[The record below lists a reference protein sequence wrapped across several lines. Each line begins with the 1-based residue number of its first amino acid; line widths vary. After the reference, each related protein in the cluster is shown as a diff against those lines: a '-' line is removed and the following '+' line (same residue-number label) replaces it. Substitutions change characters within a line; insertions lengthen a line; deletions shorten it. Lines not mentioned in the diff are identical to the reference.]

1 MTNYVW
7 NGSVSASASTAANWT
22 PAGTPAQGDII
33 IFDSNGTQ
41 NCTWDIAIPASNR
54 SVDEVI
60 IESTFGHALVLNTDI
75 RTTALFLNKTLT
87 AGTASTIY
95 FVNGSSPNFFGSY
108 KSFGSRFVMVGDSA
122 AYSGTINFDMNGTSG
137 QKIKFD
143 DGQHSSGT
151 VTLKTTT
158 YSPDYETPTGTLGY
172 TYFPALVISAGV
184 TWAPADNIDDTDRLK
199 QFRIDALTTHVSTFD
214 GGMASYEFL
223 ATSGGFQIPVN
234 DGSAYNSGDFTGKF
248 RKMKFRAETAG
259 HKIIMPDNRYLS
271 LEELEIGDGV
281 MLIGPTAIDD
291 QGSDIRITKPPKIRG
306 SWSFS
311 QLSPGLYR
319 SPQHARG
326 PMSEV
331 KGEFTVTGKLNVTG
345 LIDPTGMEFS
355 AVGSNPGTD
364 AAKTI
369 WVNSGDSNK
378 LYFGSSEVGGGGGG
392 GTVDVV
398 SNVATSRM
406 LGRVTGGSGDSEE
419 LTQAQVLT
427 FLGNVEAGADVT
439 DATNVTAA
447 GALMDSELTDL
458 AGVKGV
464 TISTLQVKPSE
475 GAFANGDK
483 TKLDGIEASADV
495 TDTSNVT
502 AAGALMDSE
511 VTNLAQV
518 KAFNSAD
525 YATAAQGVKADSAL
539 QDPTAFANA
548 AQGILAD
555 SAIQPGKHEAGTT
568 PISAKGFI
576 DTGTDTSWIAQSSG
590 SRAPTAENSSG
601 SSQIFNNSATTLV
614 TAWNQDLVTTQGITY
629 SSGIWT
635 IDTAG
640 IYEVHGK
647 FGFKDGDA
655 AGNNGLGNPSS
666 SDFIQS
672 IAHVLYT
679 SDGSTPGSTDILV
692 RGPIWLFTNGTGL
705 TAKGCDVRTV
715 RRFDVGDKIGFA
727 VFNRLQSNTSTSKK
741 YRLRAGYYNECS
753 IRRIA

>member
-7 NGSVSASASTAANWT
+7 EGSVSALASNAANWT
-22 PAGTPAQGDII
+22 PNGTPAQGDII
-33 IFDSNGTQ
+33 IFDGTGTQ
-41 NCTWDIAIPASNR
+41 NCTWDIALPASNR

-60 IESTFGHALVLNTDI
+60 IESSFGHALVLNTNI
-75 RTTALFLNKTLT
+75 RTKGLFLNKTLT
-87 AGTASTIY
+87 AGTADTIF

-108 KSFGSRFVMVGDSA
+108 KSFGERFIMIGDSA
-122 AYSGTINFDMNGTSG
+122 AYSGTINFDMAGTSG

-172 TYFPALVISAGV
+172 TYFPTLTISDTSA
-184 TWAPADNIDDTDRLK
+184 WAPAGNIDDTDRLK
-199 QFRIDALTTHVSTFD
+199 QFRIDAFNVSIATFD

-234 DGSAYNSGDFTGKF
+234 DGSAYNSGDFTAKF
-248 RKMKFRAETAG
+248 RKMKFRATTAG
-259 HKIIMPDNRYLS
+259 HKIVMPDNRYLS

-281 MLIGPTAIDD
+281 MLLGPTAIDD

-311 QLSPGLYR
+311 QISPGLYR

-345 LIDPTGMEFS
+345 LIDPTGMEFT

-369 WVNSGDSNK
+369 WVNSADSNK

-398 SNVATSRM
+398 SNVATNTI
-406 LGRVTGGSGDSEE
+406 LGRNDSGSGNSEE
-419 LTQAQVLT
+419 LTPAEVRTML
-427 FLGNVEAGADVT
+427 NVEDGADVT
-439 DATNVTAA
+439 DAT
-447 GALMDSELTDL
+447 
-458 AGVKGV
+458 
-464 TISTLQVKPSE
+464 
-475 GAFANGDK
+475 
-483 TKLDGIEASADV
+483 
-495 TDTSNVT
+495 NVT

-518 KAFNSAD
+518 KAFDSAD
-525 YATAAQGVKADSAL
+525 YATAAQGALADSAL
-539 QDPTAFANA
+539 QDPAQFATA
-548 AQGILAD
+548 AQGVLAN
-555 SAIQPGKHEAGTT
+555 SAIQPGKYEAGST

-576 DTGTDTSWIAQSSG
+576 DTGTDTSWISQTEG
-590 SRAPTAENSSG
+590 SRAVPGANSSG
-601 SSQIFNNSATTLV
+601 SSQVFSNGVNGLV

-640 IYEVHGK
+640 VYEVYAK
-647 FGFKDGDA
+647 LGFLDGDTN
-655 AGNNGLGNPSS
+655 GNNTLGNPSS
-666 SDFIQS
+666 SSFIQS
-672 IAHVLYT
+672 IAQILYS
-679 SDGSTPGSTDILV
+679 SDGTDPTASEILL
-692 RGPIWLFTNGTGL
+692 RGPIFLFTNGTGL
-705 TAKGCDVRTV
+705 SAKGPDVKTV
-715 RRFDVGDKIGFA
+715 RRFDVGDKIAIG
-727 VFNRLQSNTSTSKK
+727 VFNRLQSNQSSSKK
-741 YRLRAGYYNECS
+741 YRLRSGIYNECV
-753 IRRIA
+753 IRRVG

>member
-7 NGSVSASASTAANWT
+7 EGSISALASNAANWQ
-22 PAGTPAQGDII
+22 PNGTPAQGDII
-33 IFDSNGTQ
+33 IFDGTGTQ
-41 NCTWDIAIPASNR
+41 NCTWDIALPASNR

-60 IESTFGHALVLNTDI
+60 IESSFGHALVLNTNI
-75 RTTALFLNKTLT
+75 RTKALFLNKTLT
-87 AGTASTIY
+87 AGTADTIF
-95 FVNGSSPNFFGSY
+95 FVNGSSPNFFGSH
-108 KSFGSRFVMVGDSA
+108 KSFGSRFVMIGDSA

-158 YSPDYETPTGTLGY
+158 YSPDYETPTGTLGF
-172 TYFPALVISAGV
+172 TYFPALVVSSGV

-199 QFRIDALTTHVSTFD
+199 EFRIDALTTHVSTFD

-234 DGSAYNSGDFTGKF
+234 DGSAYNSGDFTAKF
-248 RKMKFRAETAG
+248 RKMKFRATTAG
-259 HKIIMPDNRYLS
+259 HKIVMPDNRYLS

-281 MLIGPTAIDD
+281 MLLGPTAIDD

-311 QLSPGLYR
+311 QISPGLYR

-345 LIDPTGMEFS
+345 LIDPTGMEFT

-398 SNVATSRM
+398 SNVATNTI
-406 LGRVTGGSGDSEE
+406 LGRNDGGSGNSEE
-419 LTQAQVLT
+419 LTPAEVRTML
-427 FLGNVEAGADVT
+427 NVGE
-439 DATNVTAA
+439 
-447 GALMDSELTDL
+447 
-458 AGVKGV
+458 
-464 TISTLQVKPSE
+464 KPSE

-483 TKLDGIEASADV
+483 TKLDGITAGA
-495 TDTSNVT
+495 TPTNTANVRS
-502 AAGALMDSE
+502 AGALMDDE
-511 VTNLAQV
+511 VTNLVAV
-518 KAFNSAD
+518 KAFDPDA
-525 YATAAQGVKADSAL
+525 YATQAQGVL
-539 QDPTAFANA
+539 AN
-548 AQGILAD
+548 
-555 SAIQPGKHEAGTT
+555 SAIQPGQYEAGST

-590 SRAPTAENSSG
+590 SRAITAANGSG
-601 SSQIFNNSATTLV
+601 SSQVFNNSATTLV
-614 TAWNQDLVTTQGITY
+614 TAWNQDLVETQGITY

-741 YRLRAGYYNECS
+741 YRLRSGYYNECS
-753 IRRIA
+753 IRRIG